1 MAERVVS
8 SRLLER
14 KSSAMLKWAK
24 KNGPVLVRRGS
35 QADLVLLNVD
45 DYLRLGGNAHEAS
58 STLKAKEPPEEDT

>member
-1 MAERVVS
+1 
-8 SRLLER
+8 
-14 KSSAMLKWAK
+14 MLKWAK